1 VSALETALKRERTI
15 VVAGLVAL
23 TLLAWIYILQGA
35 GMGMTALAMTKVAL
49 FPHLTPEPMADM
61 ALPTISWL
69 TVVAMWWVM
78 MIAMMIPSA
87 APLILLYGRVMQH
100 AAAQTRTTTHF
111 IPTAFLVTGYLSVWL
126 AFSVAAAALQYALQ
140 RAGLISQMM
149 LWSQSALLSAV
160 VLGIAGIYQ
169 LSPLKRACL
178 SQCRGP
184 AQFLAQHMR
193 QGKLGALRMG
203 IEHGAWCLGCCWML
217 MVLLFV
223 GGVMNLIWIALLAVL
238 VLIEKLAPQGVMA
251 GYIAGVV
258 LIAWCVATLMV

>member
-1 VSALETALKRERTI
+1 VSALETTLTRERTI

-61 ALPTISWL
+61 AMPTISWI
-69 TVVAMWWVM
+69 TIVAMWWVM
-78 MIAMMIPSA
+78 MIAMMIPST
-87 APLILLYGRVMQH
+87 APLILLYGRVLRH
-100 AAAQTRTTTHF
+100 AAAQNQTTTRF
-111 IPTAFLVTGYLSVWL
+111 IPTAFLLAGYLLVWL
-126 AFSVAAAALQYALQ
+126 AFSVAAAALQCALQ

-149 LWSQSALLSAV
+149 LWSQSALLSAA

-169 LSPLKRACL
+169 FSPLKRVCL
-178 SQCRGP
+178 VQCRGP

-193 QGKLGALRMG
+193 QGMLGALRMG
-203 IEHGAWCLGCCWML
+203 IEHGAWCVGCCWIL

-223 GGVMNLIWIALLAVL
+223 GGVMNLVWIALLAVL
-238 VLIEKLAPQGVMA
+238 VLIEKLAPRGAIA
-251 GYIAGVV
+251 GYSVGTL
-258 LIAWCVATLMV
+258 LIAWSVATLLV